1 MSIETPTTYNRSNLL
16 EMLHSREVFVKFK
29 KVNGVIRNM
38 RCTLK
43 FDLLPTEVQNHLIA
57 NPTDPDE
64 PINESVIAVYDLEA
78 QGWRSF
84 RLDGIIEVL

>member
-1 MSIETPTTYNRSNLL
+1 MSIETPTYNRSNLL